1 MAEYIER
8 EAVEKAVFIKQDQE
22 RQHWIEYLKQF
33 RGTADYSSK
42 EQAVDNWLRGYG
54 EAVEN
59 LLAIF
64 ETLSTADVEKVV
76 RCKNCKHFITDT
88 FKRTMC
94 NRTFTMFEMNE
105 NDFCSYG
112 EKKEGAE

>member
-1 MAEYIER
+1 MAFADSDKLKQIIHENHYIVTDKINSQDYGMFTNGIEQ
-8 EAVEKAVFIKQDQE
+8 AIEKA
-22 RQHWIEYLKQF
+22 
-33 RGTADYSSK
+33 T
-42 EQAVDNWLRGYG
+42 VD
-54 EAVEN
+54 
-59 LLAIF
+59 
-64 ETLSTADVEKVV
+64 DVEKVV

-112 EKKEGAE
+112 EKKEGAEK

>member
-1 MAEYIER
+1 MTCKDCYHYEACDGFLPSDMDKDVWDLCAKGKADEIPDIENSCS
-8 EAVEKAVFIKQDQE
+8 EFENKADF
-22 RQHWIEYLKQF
+22 
-33 RGTADYSSK
+33 A
-42 EQAVDNWLRGYG
+42 
-54 EAVEN
+54 
-59 LLAIF
+59 
-64 ETLSTADVEKVV
+64 KVT

-112 EKKEGAE
+112 ET

>member
-1 MAEYIER
+1 MTCKDCYHYEACGGFLPSDTDKDVWDLCAKGKADEISDIEER
-8 EAVEKAVFIKQDQE
+8 CSEFENKAD
-22 RQHWIEYLKQF
+22 
-33 RGTADYSSK
+33 
-42 EQAVDNWLRGYG
+42 
-54 EAVEN
+54 
-59 LLAIF
+59 LA
-64 ETLSTADVEKVV
+64 KVT

-112 EKKEGAE
+112 EI